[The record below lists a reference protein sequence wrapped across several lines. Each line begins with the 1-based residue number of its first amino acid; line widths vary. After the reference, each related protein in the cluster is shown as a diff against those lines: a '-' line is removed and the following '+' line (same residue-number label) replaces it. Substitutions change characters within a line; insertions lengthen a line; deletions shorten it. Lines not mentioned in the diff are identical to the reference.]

1 MTALVTCLGFTCP
14 GAMQLSWLDNTYY
27 KCWIGYGVI
36 RAVGKPVY
44 GVSVRYQ
51 QRGAGLGHGIHVDRG
66 TYRIGEY
73 INEDQLRRLLSH
85 LFANCD

>member
-1 MTALVTCLGFTCP
+1 MGFGSATF
-14 GAMQLSWLDNTYY
+14 GT
-27 KCWIGYGVI
+27 
-36 RAVGKPVY
+36 
-44 GVSVRYQ
+44 Q

-85 LFANCD
+85 LFANCDEYDDEDERRLVSS